1 MGLKALKQEGVV
13 LIRLWLVVIVL
24 TVISWLVLKL
34 VQKSIHLGWLFL
46 FWVVAV
52 FGTTLLLY
60 GLSVL
65 LAGV

>member
-1 MGLKALKQEGVV
+1 MDLKTLKQEGDI

-24 TVISWLVLKL
+24 TVISWVILKL
-34 VQKSIHLGWLFL
+34 AQKSIHLGWVFL
-46 FWVVAV
+46 FWTVAI

-65 LAGV
+65 VAGG